1 MEPARFYLA
10 APGNDKQRRTG
21 VYLMRRVG
29 GLRRLGFALCSI
41 APLLEGC
48 AAHHLP
54 SPVAQTSSLNGR
66 FSLGTVVSVRQVDRS
81 NNDGAV
87 AQILKALGRPSAPSQ
102 GQGQAVELVIR
113 RQDNTVTSIIQQQN
127 SGQLSF
133 TPGEKVAIVEA
144 AATVVRPE

>member
-1 MEPARFYLA
+1 
-10 APGNDKQRRTG
+10 
-21 VYLMRRVG
+21 MRRVQ
-29 GLRRLGFALCSI
+29 GLGRLGFALFSI

-66 FSLGTVVSVRQVDRS
+66 FSIGTVVSVRQVDRS
-81 NNDGAV
+81 DNDGAV
-87 AQILKALGRPSAPSQ
+87 AQVLKALGRPSAPS
-102 GQGQAVELVIR
+102 QGQAVELVIR
-113 RQDNTVTSIIQQQN
+113 RQDNTVTSIIQPQN
-127 SGQLSF
+127 SGQPSF

>member
-1 MEPARFYLA
+1 
-10 APGNDKQRRTG
+10 
-21 VYLMRRVG
+21 MRRVR
-29 GLRRLGFALCSI
+29 GLGRLGFALCSI

-66 FSLGTVVSVRQVDRS
+66 FSIGTVVSVRQVDRS
-81 NNDGAV
+81 DNNGAV
-87 AQILKALGRPSAPSQ
+87 VQILTALGRPSAPS
-102 GQGQAVELVIR
+102 QGQAVELVIR
-113 RQDNTVTSIIQQQN
+113 RQDNTVTSIIQPQN
-127 SGQLSF
+127 SGQPNF